1 MIYVEDDWDDDWD
14 TSPREVKAA
23 SSARSAQKSNCFG
36 PVKNPRHR

>member
-14 TSPREVKAA
+14 TSPREVKTA

-36 PVKNPRHR
+36 PEMNPRHR